1 MPETVWNGPP
11 PYKTDP
17 DSLEAIMRQRM
28 YEQTPV
34 PEGRTGRLA
43 FNEAWRIF
51 CRKKGEI
58 LDRPQWYKAMNKH
71 LNIPAPKESMD
82 ALFDRYDK
90 DRDGKISQA
99 PAPAPTPRALFQSLS
114 NCGLI
119 VVGALES

>member
-1 MPETVWNGPP
+1 
-11 PYKTDP
+11 
-17 DSLEAIMRQRM
+17 MRQRM

-99 PAPAPTPRALFQSLS
+99 PALAPVPPPKTLGTARPKP
-114 NCGLI
+114 GP
-119 VVGALES
+119 